1 MFLSGIGFVYK
12 TRRGTDP
19 ILEMDRALGDII
31 VANYTIAIYLVHAVH
46 SAVSNINKY
55 FDRPR
60 GIETELNKY

>member
-19 ILEMDRALGDII
+19 ILEMERALGDII

-46 SAVSNINKY
+46 SAVSNIKQLV
-55 FDRPR
+55 
-60 GIETELNKY
+60 TLSS